1 MVIVEICVDIYI
13 YLWISHHAN
22 DSCSR
27 TNIYGMCVKS
37 FDPIFHLIL
46 GKSKLRVEW
55 IHV

>member
-1 MVIVEICVDIYI
+1 MPMILVLEQIY
-13 YLWISHHAN
+13 
-22 DSCSR
+22 R
-27 TNIYGMCVKS
+27 MCVKS